1 MHWQLSTKGP
11 GPRGATEN
19 SREMAQTRPRGDPGA
34 PENQRLVLG
43 RKLFCEHCS
52 TVAMLC
58 VCVWGGVPARWSV
71 QRGEPTKVKGV
82 SENIHT
88 SGKP

>member
-1 MHWQLSTKGP
+1 MHRQLSTKGP
-11 GPRGATEN
+11 GPRGASDN

-34 PENQRLVLG
+34 LENQRLVLG

-52 TVAMLC
+52 TAAMLGEGE
-58 VCVWGGVPARWSV
+58 GGVPARWSV